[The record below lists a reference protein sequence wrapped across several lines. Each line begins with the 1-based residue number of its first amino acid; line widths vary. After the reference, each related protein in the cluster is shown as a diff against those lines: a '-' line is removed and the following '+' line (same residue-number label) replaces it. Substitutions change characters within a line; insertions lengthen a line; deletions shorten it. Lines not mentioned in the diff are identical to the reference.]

1 MPYNGSMIL
10 IETINFIEKHL
21 FDEINYDELA
31 RIMLTNK
38 FNIMRIFSASTD
50 YTLAEYIRCRRLSEA
65 GKIISETN
73 RNIIDVGFDC
83 GYSTAESFSKAY
95 KKFHG
100 LTPVETKKSKKYKY
114 VPVWN
119 VKEIKRMKYEIV
131 DFENVKY
138 TGYGERFVGKAEE
151 RGEQDERFFRS
162 TRRKQDALRCL
173 RGNCDFDW
181 WELLDNF
188 DENGFELACAVKSE
202 IDISEGLTT
211 DDYRNLAD
219 KTVTEKYDNE
229 FDSVELKKT
238 IEGFGVFTVN
248 GKYARFVSESKEF
261 PMNLL
266 EDFTK
271 SVYSGIDAYGFERD
285 ESRPELLRVCW
296 FKRDRIKERHLELYL
311 PIK

>member
-50 YTLAEYIRCRRLSEA
+50 YTLAEYIRYRRLSEA
-65 GKIISETN
+65 GRVISETN

-119 VKEIKRMKYEIV
+119 VMEIKRMKYEIV
-131 DFENVKY
+131 DFENAKFI
-138 TGYGERFVGKAEE
+138 GYGERFVGKAEE

-173 RGNCDFDW
+173 RGSSDFDW

-188 DENGFELACAVKSE
+188 DANGFELTCVVKPE
-202 IDISEGLTT
+202 IDISKGLTEQ
-211 DDYRNLAD
+211 DYCNLAN

-229 FDSVELKKT
+229 FNAVELKKT
-238 IEGFGVFTVN
+238 IENFDFFTVN
-248 GKYARFVSESKEF
+248 GKYARFVSDNKEF
-261 PMNLL
+261 PMDLL

-271 SVYSGIDAYGFERD
+271 SVYSGIDAYVFDRD

>member
-1 MPYNGSMIL
+1 MIL
-10 IETINFIEKHL
+10 TETIDYIETNL

-50 YTLAEYIRCRRLSEA
+50 YTLAEYIRIRRLSEA
-65 GKIISETN
+65 GKIISDTN

-100 LTPVETKKSKKYKY
+100 LTPGETRKSKKFKY
-114 VPVWN
+114 VPVWE
-119 VKEIKRMKYEIV
+119 VKEIEQMRYDIV
-131 DFENVKY
+131 NFQNVKFI
-138 TGYGERFVGKAEE
+138 GYGERFVGKAEE

-173 RGNCDFDW
+173 RRKDDFDW

-188 DENGFELACAVKSE
+188 DENGFELTCAVKPG
-202 IDISEGLTT
+202 IDVSKGLTEQ
-211 DDYRNLAD
+211 DYNNLAD
-219 KTVTEKYDNE
+219 KTVKEKYDNG
-229 FDSVELKKT
+229 FNADELKKT
-238 IEGFGVFTVN
+238 IDGFCVCAVE
-248 GKYARFVSESKEF
+248 GKYARFISESKEF

-271 SVYSGIDAYGFERD
+271 SVYSGIDSYGFERD
-285 ESRPELLRVCW
+285 ECRPELLRVCW
-296 FKRDRIKERHLELYL
+296 FKRDRINERHLELYL